1 MNSRYS
7 LKLSSCVFFSFYFC
21 YFPGL
26 KDVYNGQF
34 QPQIV
39 FVTIYELSEFTMYL
53 VTVLADGRNEFKLS
67 QYKLIGG

>member
-7 LKLSSCVFFSFYFC
+7 LKLSSRVFFSFYFC

-26 KDVYNGQF
+26 NDVYNGQF

-39 FVTIYELSEFTMYL
+39 LVTIYVLSEFTMYL
-53 VTVLADGRNEFKLS
+53 VTVLADGPNEFKLTR
-67 QYKLIGG
+67 YKLMGG